1 MGIGISKLYHRDS
14 EMKRTPVLPET
25 GKEVSFCLG
34 TGNGYLFPLGT
45 GISTLFHRDWHIFTA
60 WGLGAAGGIFT
71 GNWELDPPLYQLTRV
86 CDFPA
91 SG

>member
-34 TGNGYLFPLGT
+34 TGNGHLFSLGT
-45 GISTLFHRDWHIFTA
+45 GISTLFH
-60 WGLGAAGGIFT
+60 
-71 GNWELDPPLYQLTRV
+71 WELGLAYFHCMGTGGGGGYFHWELGT
-86 CDFPA
+86 
-91 SG
+91 